1 MPSVVRKR
9 DPVTT
14 MAAPL
19 DSSVGAWLSDPAVT
33 ASGWLG
39 GVVWAIAQPYRVA
52 LFHPAGKGLYDWLV
66 EPPLLVV
73 AVGLLFAAVI
83 VPGIIEDLRGER

>member
-1 MPSVVRKR
+1 MNTEYVSQLKESVARRTPRMVAIEALG
-9 DPVTT
+9 PLT
-14 MAAPL
+14 M
-19 DSSVGAWLSDPAVT
+19 
-33 ASGWLG
+33 LG

-52 LFHPAGKGLYDWLV
+52 LFHPAGKGFYDWLV

-83 VPGIIEDLRGER
+83 VPGILEDLRGEK

>member
-1 MPSVVRKR
+1 MNTEYVSQLKESVARRTPRMVAIEALG
-9 DPVTT
+9 PLT
-14 MAAPL
+14 M
-19 DSSVGAWLSDPAVT
+19 
-33 ASGWLG
+33 LG

-52 LFHPAGKGLYDWLV
+52 LFHPAGKGFYDWLV

-83 VPGIIEDLRGER
+83 VPGILEDLRGEH

>member
-1 MPSVVRKR
+1 MNTEYVSQLEESVARRSPRMVAIEALG
-9 DPVTT
+9 PLT
-14 MAAPL
+14 M
-19 DSSVGAWLSDPAVT
+19 
-33 ASGWLG
+33 LG

-52 LFHPAGKGLYDWLV
+52 LFHPAGKGFYDWLV

-83 VPGIIEDLRGER
+83 VPGIIEDLRSEQ